1 MSSGQHE
8 IIASHNLKATHE
20 IISAISA
27 SKRALEKILE
37 NQTDLFCLFSD
48 TGDILLGN
56 RAFASYF
63 NTSADLMSREKLRD
77 LFSAEGWQLFR
88 NKFEILKKHKD
99 KRNISFELIM
109 DGEAIKKKYQHDID
123 ILWTISSFESISDRR
138 RTVFTLVGR
147 DMSEL
152 KRFQKRLSMIFNS
165 VPLAIFHINK
175 ERKVVGP
182 YSAYTEV
189 LFGEE
194 NPDGLDIK
202 KLLGKAFLNMTP
214 HQRSGVD
221 YLLESIGEEEFWYDI
236 YKSHF
241 PREIQLKDGE
251 HEMWVEFSYSPVVRD
266 RRVEEILVVAGDV
279 TERVR
284 SRRIK
289 ESHDQLEGKYASIFS
304 EIRTAEPR
312 TLSLAVLDIEH
323 QLEILDAMGAKD
335 LGNPALVLPPLHSIK
350 GTARSAGLT
359 YITSMAHTAEDEVIS
374 SRDEKAPQ
382 AEIYAIVHRYH
393 KDLHETWD
401 IIKSIMR
408 IVHPDLIDHASE
420 VPKEVVTNIDEALN
434 ILKEESGTPEK
445 RLGKVREL
453 LERTSQVA
461 RGLNKSDG
469 TIDLR
474 EVEPRLRSLVS
485 KTAEA
490 CKKKVD
496 VILKMDE
503 VLLPKDTFAKVSEMA
518 THLLSNA
525 VDHGI
530 EDLEGRRTAN
540 KEEAG
545 KVRIF
550 AKVSENGGSFTLTIE
565 DDGVGID
572 EKKIVE
578 RALSMGIITKEE
590 VAQFSKTKDSA
601 FSLMMRQGFSTRDK
615 ETEISGRG
623 VGLEVAER
631 LAKELSVTGEGLKV
645 KSALGYGTV
654 ITVECKLPNAQEQ
667 LQKKA
672 S

>member
-27 SKRALEKILE
+27 SKRALERILE

-48 TGDILLGN
+48 SGDILLGN
-56 RAFASYF
+56 RVFASYYG
-63 NTSADLMSREKLRD
+63 TSADQMSREKLRD
-77 LFSAEGWQLFR
+77 MFSAEGWQLFR
-88 NKFEILKKHKD
+88 NKFEILKKHKE

-109 DGEAIKKKYQHDID
+109 DGELVKKKFQHEVD

-138 RTVFTLVGR
+138 GSVFTLVGR
-147 DMSEL
+147 DMTEL

-194 NPDGLDIK
+194 DPDGLDLK

-304 EIRTAEPR
+304 EVRCAEPR
-312 TLSLAVLDIEH
+312 TLSLAVIDIEH
-323 QLEILDAMGAKD
+323 QLEIMDAMSAKD

-359 YITSMAHTAEDEVIS
+359 FITSMVHTAEDEVIA

-408 IVHPDLIDHASE
+408 IVHPDFVDETSE
-420 VPKEVVTNIDEALN
+420 VSREVVSSIDEALSV
-434 ILKEESGTPEK
+434 LKEESGTPEK

-453 LERTSQVA
+453 LEKTSQLA
-461 RGLNKSDG
+461 RGISKSDG
-469 TIDLR
+469 SIDLR
-474 EVEPRLRSLVS
+474 EVETRLRSLIL

-496 VILKMDE
+496 VIVKMDE
-503 VLLPKDTFAKVSEMA
+503 VLLPKDLFAKVSEMA

-530 EDLEGRRTAN
+530 EDLEGRRKAN
-540 KEEAG
+540 KEDIG

-550 AKVSENGGSFTLTIE
+550 VKKAETGSFFTLTIE
-565 DDGVGID
+565 DASREFLFKNVWQVLVIYANLHL
-572 EKKIVE
+572 K
-578 RALSMGIITKEE
+578 
-590 VAQFSKTKDSA
+590 
-601 FSLMMRQGFSTRDK
+601 RQ
-615 ETEISGRG
+615 
-623 VGLEVAER
+623 
-631 LAKELSVTGEGLKV
+631 
-645 KSALGYGTV
+645 
-654 ITVECKLPNAQEQ
+654 KLIFIPHQMEQ
-667 LQKKA
+667 
-672 S
+672 

>member
-48 TGDILLGN
+48 TGDVLLGN
-56 RAFASYF
+56 KALATYF
-63 NTSADLMSREKLRD
+63 GTSADLLSREKLKD
-77 LFSAEGWQLFR
+77 LFSSEGWQLFR
-88 NKFEILKKHKD
+88 NKFEILKKHKE

-109 DGEAIKKKYQHDID
+109 DGEVIKKKYTLDVD

-138 RTVFTLVGR
+138 GTVFTLVGR
-147 DMSEL
+147 DMTEL

-194 NPDGLDIK
+194 NPDGLDLK

-251 HEMWVEFSYSPVVRD
+251 NEMWVEFSYSPVVRD

-312 TLSLAVLDIEH
+312 TLALAVIDIEH
-323 QLEILDAMGAKD
+323 QLEIIDAMGAKD

-408 IVHPDLIDHASE
+408 IVHPDIVDGQSE
-420 VPKEVVTNIDEALN
+420 APREVLNNLDEALS

-445 RLGKVREL
+445 RLAKVRDL
-453 LERTSQVA
+453 LEKTSAVA
-461 RGLNKSDG
+461 RGISKGEGL
-469 TIDLR
+469 IDLR

-485 KTAEA
+485 KTAES
-490 CKKKVD
+490 CLKKVD
-496 VILKMDE
+496 VSVKMDE
-503 VLLPKDTFAKVSEMA
+503 VLLPKDLFAKISEMT
-518 THLLSNA
+518 THLLTNA

-530 EDLEGRRTAN
+530 EDLESRRKAN

-545 KVRIF
+545 KVKVI
-550 AKVSENGGSFTLTIE
+550 AKMSENGGSFTLTIE

-572 EKKIVE
+572 EKRIVE
-578 RALSMGIITKEE
+578 RAISIGFITREE
-590 VAQFSKTKDSA
+590 AAQYSKTKDSA

-623 VGLEVAER
+623 VGLEVADR
-631 LAKELSVTGEGLKV
+631 IARELSVSGEGLKV
-645 KSALGYGTV
+645 RSAMGYGSSF
-654 ITVECKLPNAQEQ
+654 TVEFKIPSVERL
-667 LQKKA
+667 KRA